1 MYNENEYSNT
11 SFEYNNG
18 FKPGNNG
25 FAFAALILGVSALFS
40 ICTVYLPLILG
51 SLAIIFALLSKG
63 YGKKMATT
71 AKIGFISAITGLS
84 SILALIGVVLASL
97 WLLFATCTDQQLLQ
111 YAKQLDQTFE
121 SQMGQSVE
129 DTVGTSYE
137 EMISQLITLRD
148 YAETDPSSQ
157 QDP

>member
-1 MYNENEYSNT
+1 MYDHTNNYGPEGNT
-11 SFEYNNG
+11 DHTFEYNNG

-71 AKIGFISAITGLS
+71 AKVGFVSAITGLS
-84 SILALIGVVLASL
+84 VIVSLIGVLLASL
-97 WLLFATCTDQQLLQ
+97 WLIFATCTDQQLIQ
-111 YAKQLDQTFE
+111 YAQQMDQTFE
-121 SQMGQSVE
+121 AQMGQSVE
-129 DTVGTSYE
+129 DTVGMSYE
-137 EMISQLITLRD
+137 DMINGIISLRD
-148 YAETDPSSQ
+148 GESND
-157 QDP
+157 